1 MTKTDMY
8 NEWVRMFNDEVW
20 ERKHAYTERQK
31 ADRYDAMLTL
41 MQQTLTI
48 QEIQLNKVD

>member
-8 NEWVRMFNDEVW
+8 NEWVRMFNDEAW

-31 ADRYDAMLTL
+31 ADRYDALLTL

-48 QEIQLNKVD
+48 QEMKLSRTE

>member
-8 NEWVRMFNDEVW
+8 NEWARLFNEEVW
-20 ERKHAYTERQK
+20 ERKHTYSDRQK
-31 ADRYDAMLTL
+31 AERYDALLTL

-48 QEIQLNKVD
+48 QEIQLSKVE